1 MKAAK
6 EFFLIFILV
15 LLFSFFCIT
24 NNNQS
29 VLFADE
35 LKVNFIYTSSGF
47 RDPFVPSSYQSTE
60 EVIEEDDDDF
70 LSRQNI
76 KLEGIIWDP
85 TDPYAIINDK
95 ILRTGDEFDGITIIK
110 IEKERVTFEYKDK
123 TIVKPLIGKGE

>member
-60 EVIEEDDDDF
+60 EVIEEDVMN
-70 LSRQNI
+70 LMELQ
-76 KLEGIIWDP
+76 L
-85 TDPYAIINDK
+85 
-95 ILRTGDEFDGITIIK
+95 LR
-110 IEKERVTFEYKDK
+110 
-123 TIVKPLIGKGE
+123 